1 MPAVCWVYKRDNVYL
16 LDRAGEFAYGLS
28 YNDEEHKLI
37 AVDKFSDFIMENSKH
52 NKVVLITT
60 KKRYDDYR
68 EVLPNPKNQVM
79 DCGFVMVEF
88 APLIAQKTLAGGP
101 YQEAICVSR
110 TIKNSSD
117 AAMRAAVN
125 GYDLFFLFNS

>member
-68 EVLPNPKNQVM
+68 EVLPNPKN
-79 DCGFVMVEF
+79 
-88 APLIAQKTLAGGP
+88 
-101 YQEAICVSR
+101 
-110 TIKNSSD
+110 
-117 AAMRAAVN
+117 
-125 GYDLFFLFNS
+125 